1 MTEIEG
7 TKAYIKVIS
16 VNTFELYTDT
26 NLTIPLDTSAF
37 TGYTTGGLVGLR
49 YQKDEDQYFDNGLKF
64 INNATKTV
72 PVRITTTTDHF
83 VNDNEDVT
91 ISGVNGMTQLNNNTY
106 KARRI
111 SDKVIDLYSSEF
123 SNVAISTVALTTP
136 IRIVTVSNHGLVDTN
151 LISITQ
157 LSSITEPNQTQFY
170 AKKINDTTIDLYSD
184 IGLSTAVAGNSF
196 ASASFATFGTSA
208 TSTGGFITQ
217 NALDGSAFGT
227 YSTSVTQFTPTTGTV
242 YNPSSGL
249 ITLTIGGHNL
259 KAVSYTHLTLP
270 TTPYM

>member
-1 MTEIEG
+1 
-7 TKAYIKVIS
+7 
-16 VNTFELYTDT
+16 
-26 NLTIPLDTSAF
+26 
-37 TGYTTGGLVGLR
+37 
-49 YQKDEDQYFDNGLKF
+49 
-64 INNATKTV
+64 
-72 PVRITTTTDHF
+72 
-83 VNDNEDVT
+83 
-91 ISGVNGMTQLNNNTY
+91 MTQLNNNTY

-111 SDKVIDLYSSEF
+111 SDKVIDLNSSEF
-123 SNVAISTVALTTP
+123 SNIAISSVALTTP

-184 IGLSTAVAGNSF
+184 IGLSTAVAGSSF

-249 ITLTIGGHNL
+249 ITLTIGSHQLQVGQVITIQDNSL
-259 KAVSYTHLTLP
+259 TFTCATDNDATTHTYPRSGDPASGSQLEILARTP
-270 TTPYM
+270 TTVTVNVGVSSNTSVHTFVSSATGAVLFTDGGRLTKDSDANVNALSLIHI